1 MLLKMN
7 SVAPY
12 VMRTL
17 KNRSAFQTAL
27 TICQNCLERMAKG
40 KRKVI
45 ECPVCRVESVIRK
58 AGVVAFPKNHLLVR
72 LLENS
77 ALKERKSMK
86 HALENCKSK
95 IENAKVDLKETEDFS
110 VTAKSQVEETK
121 QKIKS
126 LADQAV
132 FMVRKQQR
140 QMFHE
145 IDQRL
150 RDNFNE
156 GAFATHKM
164 NTLKL
169 CDSASSCA

>member
-1 MLLKMN
+1 MPRLQSRVGYSKGWSRSVSKESFVSSMLE
-7 SVAPY
+7 
-12 VMRTL
+12 T
-17 KNRSAFQTAL
+17 
-27 TICQNCLERMAKG
+27 
-40 KRKVI
+40 
-45 ECPVCRVESVIRK
+45 
-58 AGVVAFPKNHLLVR
+58 
-72 LLENS
+72 NS

-95 IENAKVDLKETEDFS
+95 IENAKADLKETEDFF

-132 FMVRKQQR
+132 FMVRKQER

-150 RDNFNE
+150 RGNLNK

-169 CDSASSCA
+169 CDSANSCVQATREKSKNYKMAG